1 MIQNV
6 KVRPR
11 TFYNVTFTVTVME
24 KDADINNNNYY
35 NYNAVV
41 VVITVAAVVDNIIRK
56 FIYTLTLLYYA

>member
-1 MIQNV
+1 
-6 KVRPR
+6 
-11 TFYNVTFTVTVME
+11 ME

>member
-1 MIQNV
+1 
-6 KVRPR
+6 
-11 TFYNVTFTVTVME
+11 ME

-56 FIYTLTLLYYA
+56 LYIYTLTLLYYA